1 MTISNTE
8 ALARHL
14 ADLLVS
20 KRVIRSSAKQSVAAV
35 ISEALKDEEEAGT
48 IKING
53 PPNFSL
59 PLE

>member
-1 MTISNTE
+1 MTVSNTE

-20 KRVIRSSAKQSVAAV
+20 KRVIRAPAKQSVAAV
-35 ISEALKDEEEAGT
+35 IADALKDEEDAGT
-48 IKING
+48 IMIKE
-53 PPNFSL
+53 PPNYSL